1 MLKNRLYWAQ
11 YLAVGSSLLTL
22 LGGAIVYW
30 ILMTNFL
37 YNVLHLD
44 TNIRDYPRLHL
55 DTNIRDYPRLHLD
68 TNIRDYPRLHLD
80 TNIRDYP

>member
-1 MLKNRLYWAQ
+1 MHFSDVCKYYLGRWAQ

-37 YNVLHLD
+37 YNVVLFIYRKFWFKYYFLKSIILPSPSE
-44 TNIRDYPRLHL
+44 NRIIVG
-55 DTNIRDYPRLHLD
+55 NK
-68 TNIRDYPRLHLD
+68 NK
-80 TNIRDYP
+80 